1 MPPLPAPG
9 WGTRGA
15 SPQLRATLGGVALA
29 PGIPL
34 GGAAPSPFTKVSCK
48 LKPRS
53 GGNRASLGGHLA
65 LGSTGPLGHGNQAHV
80 FPRSARDPPRLAT
93 RKENAEVKET
103 WRQPSIHLPPRA
115 PAALTSI
122 SASAG
127 PAPAAH
133 DGAAGATPPSG
144 PPLLPLPLPPAP
156 AGTALEGALSG
167 GGGGGGSAADD
178 MFRLRHPPRPRAGAA
193 RREAAWACAALASG
207 PPEERDPPAS
217 SHAQRLRHRPEPAPP
232 RRSPRSPLP
241 PHSAPLRSPA
251 FTSRRES
258 RRSG

>member
-15 SPQLRATLGGVALA
+15 SPELRATLGDVALA

-53 GGNRASLGGHLA
+53 GGNRASLGGHLE
-65 LGSTGPLGHGNQAHV
+65 LGSSGPLGHGNQAHV

-93 RKENAEVKET
+93 RRENAEVKET
-103 WRQPSIHLPPRA
+103 WRQPSIQLPPRA

-127 PAPAAH
+127 PAPAA
-133 DGAAGATPPSG
+133 A
-144 PPLLPLPLPPAP
+144 
-156 AGTALEGALSG
+156 ALEGALSG
-167 GGGGGGSAADD
+167 GRGGGGSAAND

-193 RREAAWACAALASG
+193 RREGAWACAALASG
-207 PPEERDPPAS
+207 PSEERSRPQALTRGGSATDPSRPRRGARPAVLFRRT
-217 SHAQRLRHRPEPAPP
+217 RLRSAP
-232 RRSPRSPLP
+232 RRLLHGGNHVDQGGRGQRG
-241 PHSAPLRSPA
+241 HGGHGGRAD
-251 FTSRRES
+251 
-258 RRSG
+258 